1 MTIRAYN
8 NDLDYPMIRSWW
20 QVHGSPVMPP
30 AVFLPS
36 TGFIAENE
44 DGPIAASFLYCVIG
58 GISIIEFTTT
68 NPVCKLSKDL
78 VKAVKALY
86 THLEELAF
94 KNGAPCVLSFVKPN
108 SGEARIM
115 AKSGYQD
122 LQGDAHTTYGKSNPC
137 L

>member
-20 QVHGSPVMPP
+20 MVHGSSVMPP
-30 AVFLPS
+30 DVFLPA

-44 DGPIAASFLYCVIG
+44 DGPIAASFLYCVVG

-68 NPVCKLSKDL
+68 NPICKLSRDL

-86 THLEELAF
+86 THLEAIAWEN
-94 KNGAPCVLSFVKPN
+94 KSPCVLSFVKPN
-108 SGEARIM
+108 SGESRIM
-115 AKSGYQD
+115 SKKGYQD
-122 LQGDAHTTYGKSNPC
+122 LQGDFHVMYGKSNPC